1 MTYLAR
7 LSPENHL
14 QRIQQYFS
22 FMGGISDVAI
32 QEQNKEI
39 TAFRIAAN
47 QMLIT
52 LKKFKEHLDI
62 MEGEQQE
69 QNQKANSMNKML

>member
-1 MTYLAR
+1 M
-7 LSPENHL
+7 

>member
-1 MTYLAR
+1 M
-7 LSPENHL
+7 
-14 QRIQQYFS
+14 
-22 FMGGISDVAI
+22 AI